1 MMLKTNAATA
11 IKRVIHARSSEYLNL
26 RRDFVSSSKAMIPSC
41 VISNG
46 LSGVKSS
53 PSSNAMS
60 ETIVI

>member
-1 MMLKTNAATA
+1 MLKINAITA
-11 IKRVIHARSSEYLNL
+11 IKRVTHARNSECLNL
-26 RRDFVSSSKAMIPSC
+26 RRAFVSSSKAMIPSC

-60 ETIVI
+60 ETMVI